1 MHTSCLK
8 FFRHIRESWKEKT
21 MPELTHWSLKDL
33 LPEPVDQAVEAQLVT
48 LDACVSDLEA
58 MRVSMTPTI
67 SAEAFA
73 KILATLES
81 INAVTRRL
89 QAYSFLWFAEDTQN
103 EAALNLR
110 DRLDRS
116 LVDLGN
122 RTLFFE
128 IWFKDLPEDAAARL
142 IAGSG
147 DMKYALESIR
157 RFKPY
162 TLSEVEE
169 KLINLKDVNGID
181 ALVNLYEM
189 ITNHFTF
196 TLELEGEKKTLTRDQ
211 LTGYF
216 FNASADV
223 RRLAYQELNR
233 VYADNSTILAQIY
246 SHRVRDWHAE
256 GVELR
261 SYASPISARNV
272 GNDLPDQVVD
282 TLLSVCRKNAPI
294 FQRYFRLKAGW
305 LGLGKLRRY
314 DIYAPLA
321 ESDKKYD
328 FAQAKEMVLDSFRE
342 FSPQVAGLAG
352 RVFDENHL
360 DSQARPG
367 KRGGAF
373 CYAALPGLTPWVLVN
388 YDGRPRDVATLA
400 HELGHAVHAML
411 AGGHSV
417 MTFHASLPLA
427 ETASVFAEMQLTQR
441 LLSQEQ
447 DHAVRRDMLAHAVD
461 DAYVTV
467 LRQAYFTLFEREA
480 HRMIVEGK
488 SFDEVAAAYMS
499 NLVEQFGDSVE
510 LSDEFKWEWLSIPHI
525 YNDPFYTYAY
535 SFGQLLVL
543 ALYRQY
549 RLEGAAFIPRY
560 LKILAHGGSE
570 APAKILQEARLE
582 IDKAAFWQGGFD
594 VLNDMITELSN
605 SA

>member
-1 MHTSCLK
+1 
-8 FFRHIRESWKEKT
+8 
-21 MPELTHWSLKDL
+21 MPSSAALAHWSLKDL
-33 LPEPVDQAVEAQLVT
+33 LPDPVAQAVEAQL
-48 LDACVSDLEA
+48 LQLEESVSEMEA
-58 MRVSMTPTI
+58 MRDAMTPQA

-81 INAVTRRL
+81 INTSMRRL
-89 QAYSFLWFAEDTQN
+89 QAYSFLWFAQDTQN

-110 DRLDRS
+110 DRLDR
-116 LVDLGN
+116 LLIGFGN
-122 RTLFFE
+122 RVLFFE
-128 IWFKDLPEDAAARL
+128 MWFKDLPEDAAESL
-142 IAGSG
+142 ITSSG

-157 RFKPY
+157 RLKPY
-162 TLSEVEE
+162 TLSEKEE
-169 KLINLKDVNGID
+169 KLLNLKDVNGID

-196 TLELEGEKKTLTRDQ
+196 TLDVEGRKKSLSRDE
-211 LTGYF
+211 LTGYI
-216 FNASADV
+216 FNASPDV
-223 RRLAYQELNR
+223 RRAAYQELNR
-233 VYADNSTILAQIY
+233 VYAENSTILAQIY
-246 SHRVRDWHAE
+246 SHRVRDWHVE

-261 SYASPISARNV
+261 GYKSPISARNV
-272 GNDLPDQVVD
+272 GNDLPDEVVD
-282 TLLSVCRKNAPI
+282 TLLAVCRKNAGI

-314 DIYAPLA
+314 DIYAPLV

-328 FAQAKEMVLDSFRE
+328 FAQAREMVLDSFRE
-342 FSPQVAGLAG
+342 FSPQAAELAAQ
-352 RVFDENHL
+352 VLDENHL
-360 DSQARPG
+360 DAQARPG

-388 YDGRPRDVATLA
+388 FDGRPRDLATLA

-417 MTFHASLPLA
+417 STFQASLPLA

-441 LLSQEQ
+441 LLGQEK
-447 DHAVRRDMLAHAVD
+447 DPTIRRDLLAHAVD

-467 LRQAYFTLFEREA
+467 LRQAYFTLFEQEA
-480 HRMIVEGK
+480 HRLIVEGK
-488 SFDEVAAAYMS
+488 SFEEVAASYMA
-499 NLVEQFGDSVE
+499 NLAEQFGDSLE
-510 LSDEFKWEWLSIPHI
+510 LTDEFKWEWLSISHI
-525 YNDPFYTYAY
+525 YNAPFYTYAY

-570 APAKILQEARLE
+570 APATILQEAGLE
-582 IDKAAFWQGGFD
+582 INTTAFWQGGFD
-594 VLNDMITELSN
+594 MLEDMINELVEMT
-605 SA
+605 